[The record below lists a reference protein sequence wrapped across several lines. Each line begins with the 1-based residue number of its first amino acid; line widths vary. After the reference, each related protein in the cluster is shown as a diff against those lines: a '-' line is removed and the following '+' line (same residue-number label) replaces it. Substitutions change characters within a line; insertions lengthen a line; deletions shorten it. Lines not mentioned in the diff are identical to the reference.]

1 MSFALNAASIT
12 RHIWG
17 AATDADGRKE
27 NKTMKHKAV
36 RVDNLM
42 YKGRELH
49 WKCIRC
55 GKCVPKHCYTKEQFE
70 AQECA
75 GEQEVHDGQ
84 A

>member
-1 MSFALNAASIT
+1 MN
-12 RHIWG
+12 
-17 AATDADGRKE
+17 
-27 NKTMKHKAV
+27 HKAV

-42 YKGRELH
+42 YKGCELH
-49 WKCIRC
+49 WKCVLC

-75 GEQEVHDGQ
+75 GKQEAHDGQ